1 MTPEEKI
8 TALVE
13 GLQALSKLVAVIEN
27 QHNDKIEAQMV
38 ADDAMEEA
46 AELENGPY

>member
-8 TALVE
+8 ATLVKD
-13 GLQALSKLVAVIEN
+13 LQALSKLVATTED

-38 ADDAMEEA
+38 ADDAMEEDT
-46 AELENGPY
+46 ELENGPY